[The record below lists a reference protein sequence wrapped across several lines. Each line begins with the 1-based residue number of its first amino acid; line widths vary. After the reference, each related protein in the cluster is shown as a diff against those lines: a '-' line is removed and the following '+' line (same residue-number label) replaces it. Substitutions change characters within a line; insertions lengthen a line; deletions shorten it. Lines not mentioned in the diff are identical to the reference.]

1 VFVDKRKEFNVEAM
15 RKCDDL
21 KELESQNK
29 TTKKKKEKEKEK
41 KEILQRED
49 QPLKKQAKWK
59 QQSEQFRLAMKLG
72 SGTAEENVQMKKQMQ
87 EMDSRKECGFCRRKF
102 NEDVFQRH

>member
-1 VFVDKRKEFNVEAM
+1 MFVDKRKEFNVEAM
-15 RKCDDL
+15 RKCDDIVDF
-21 KELESQNK
+21 ERENK
-29 TTKKKKEKEKEK
+29 NSKKKKEK
-41 KEILQRED
+41 KEIIQRED
-49 QPLKKQAKWK
+49 QPLKKQPKWK

-72 SGTAEENVQMKKQMQ
+72 SGTAEENVEMKKQMQ